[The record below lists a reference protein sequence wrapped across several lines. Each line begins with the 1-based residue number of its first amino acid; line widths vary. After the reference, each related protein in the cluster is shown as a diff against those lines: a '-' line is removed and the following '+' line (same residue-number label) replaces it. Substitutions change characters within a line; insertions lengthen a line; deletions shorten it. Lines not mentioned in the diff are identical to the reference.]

1 MTSKVYKTLIFILL
15 ILILSVTVIAQEKG
29 YTTKKKRA
37 VKRYELAL
45 RAYDR
50 YDFDMAEKEL
60 MNALKIDK
68 NFIEAHLF
76 LSQVYQTTKYYDKAI
91 EAAERAIAINPNFFP
106 NIYFSLGDML
116 LKTGNYSEAIP
127 HLEKFLGYNRT
138 NKEMREQAAL
148 YLKNCHFA
156 LQAQAK
162 PVPFEPI
169 NLGPSIN
176 TPLDE
181 YWPSLSA
188 SENTLVITVRKPM
201 LTPTGEPTGRHQEDF
216 YITHRNEHNEWIP
229 VSSVGPPINTP
240 QFNEGA
246 QSLTADGKTMYYTIC
261 RGVCN
266 LYVSRRD
273 EEGNW
278 GNPQT
283 LPEPVNLPYTSE
295 KQPSI
300 SPDGKTLYFVS
311 NRPEG
316 LGHFDIWRSQ
326 KLEGNKWSKPE
337 NLGDSINTKY
347 NEQSPFI
354 HFDNQTLYFS
364 SNGRVGMGGLDIYMS
379 KQVND
384 STWSSPKNLGYPINT
399 HNDEDGLIV
408 NAMGTMAYYSSDI
421 DPEMGRDIFKFYIP
435 KEIQPTPTSY
445 ISGKITDAR
454 SGWPLKANFS
464 MIDLSSEKAIAESQA
479 RTDGT
484 FFLTI
489 PTNRSYAFFAS
500 SPGYLFHSEHFDLL
514 GIHSADKPFRKDI
527 ELNPIRIGGTMVMRN
542 IFFET
547 DSYLLKDE
555 SIAELKKIFELLN
568 LNPSVKI
575 EVGGHTDN
583 VGSASYNLTL
593 SENRARSVAQFL
605 FDRGIAQSRI
615 TWKGYGLAKPIGDNT
630 TEDGRAENRRT
641 EIRITGI

>member
-1 MTSKVYKTLIFILL
+1 MTSQVHKTIVIIIFIL
-15 ILILSVTVIAQEKG
+15 ILPASICAQEKG
-29 YTTKKKRA
+29 YSTKKKRA
-37 VKRYELAL
+37 VKSYELAL

-50 YDFDMAEKEL
+50 YDLDIAEKEL
-60 MNALKIDK
+60 LNAISVDK

-76 LSQVYQTTKYYDKAI
+76 LSQVYQATRQYGKSI
-91 EAAERAIAINPNFFP
+91 EAAQSAIAINPKYFP

-116 LKTGNYSEAIP
+116 LKTGKYSEAIKY
-127 HLEKFLGYNRT
+127 LEEFLSYTHT
-138 NKEMREQAAL
+138 NKEMREHATL

-156 LQAQAK
+156 LQALAS
-162 PVPFEPI
+162 PIPFEPI
-169 NLGPSIN
+169 NLGPAVN
-176 TPLDE
+176 THLDE

-201 LTPTGEPTGRHQEDF
+201 LTPTGEPSGRHQEDF
-216 YITHRNEHNEWIP
+216 YITHRNEQNEWIP
-229 VSSVGPPINTP
+229 VSNIGPPINTP
-240 QFNEGA
+240 HFNEGA

-266 LYVSRRD
+266 LYVTHRD
-273 EEGNW
+273 EQGNW
-278 GNPQT
+278 GNPQS

-295 KQPSI
+295 KQPSV

-316 LGHFDIWRSQ
+316 LGQFDIWRSH
-326 KLEGNKWSKPE
+326 KLEGNQWSKPE

-354 HFDNQTLYFS
+354 HFDNKTLYFS

-408 NAMGTMAYYSSDI
+408 NAKGTMAYYSSDI
-421 DPEMGRDIFKFYIP
+421 DPNMGRDIFMFDIP
-435 KEIQPTPTSY
+435 QEIQPTPTSY

-454 SGWPLKANFS
+454 SGWPIMANFS
-464 MIDLSSEKAIAESQA
+464 LVDLSTNNAIAESQA
-479 RTDGT
+479 SSSGT

-500 SPGYLFHSEHFDLL
+500 APGYLFHSEHFDLT
-514 GIHSADKPFRKDI
+514 GVHSAEKPYRKDI

-542 IFFET
+542 IFFGT

-555 SIAELKKIFELLN
+555 SVAELKKIFELLT
-568 LNPSVKI
+568 LNPTVKI

-583 VGSASYNLTL
+583 VGSANYNQTL

-605 FDRGIAQSRI
+605 VDQGITQSRV
-615 TWKGYGLAKPIGDNT
+615 TWKGYGLTKPIGDNAT
-630 TEDGRAENRRT
+630 VDGRAENRRT
-641 EIRITGI
+641 EIRIMGM